1 MGVFVGRKKR
11 RKEEKRKKKRGKRRG
26 IIDSRQSSV
35 SRRCSRRVPAVAAC
49 TVDVAVLPP
58 VQSLRRAAIRF
69 PGLGK
74 QVDTTFWFPIPNILI
89 AVVHFG
95 DGIALSR
102 ALPIVSDR

>member
-1 MGVFVGRKKR
+1 MGVFVSRKKR
-11 RKEEKRKKKRGKRRG
+11 RREE
-26 IIDSRQSSV
+26 SEEATSTVV

>member
-1 MGVFVGRKKR
+1 VGIFVGGKKR
-11 RKEEKRKKKRGKRRG
+11 RKEEKKKRGKRRG
-26 IIDSRQSSV
+26 NID

>member
-1 MGVFVGRKKR
+1 
-11 RKEEKRKKKRGKRRG
+11 
-26 IIDSRQSSV
+26 
-35 SRRCSRRVPAVAAC
+35 
-49 TVDVAVLPP
+49 
-58 VQSLRRAAIRF
+58 LRRAAIRF

-102 ALPIVSDR
+102 ALPIVFVSDR